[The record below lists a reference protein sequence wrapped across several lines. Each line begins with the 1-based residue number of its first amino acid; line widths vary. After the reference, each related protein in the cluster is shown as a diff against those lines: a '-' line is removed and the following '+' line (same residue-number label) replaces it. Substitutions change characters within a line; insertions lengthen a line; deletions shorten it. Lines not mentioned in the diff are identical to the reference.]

1 MDKLQKIYT
10 LTGKRLFWICF
21 WVWIA
26 GIIIG
31 ICNGMVLGA
40 VLLSIQ

>member
-1 MDKLQKIYT
+1 MDKIKTYT

-21 WVWIA
+21 WVWVV

-31 ICNGMVLGA
+31 LSNGIVIGA
-40 VLLSIQ
+40 VKF